1 MANYGVKGTVL
12 SFTVGGSTAAFT
24 AVAQIRSI
32 DGPGM
37 TMNTR
42 EVTHLLSAT
51 KEYEATI
58 GDPQEFKLSILYD
71 ASDPG
76 AVALQTRTTTPSTVL
91 GGDTFKIIFPTT
103 TKVFQFQGVVTEFSP
118 KGGDVEGTWMAD
130 VGIRPTRAI
139 TYPTTV

>member
-12 SFTVGGSTAAFT
+12 QITSSGSTSSFT
-24 AVAQIRSI
+24 AVGQIRSI
-32 DGPGM
+32 DAPGM
-37 TMNTR
+37 TMSTR
-42 EVTHLLSAT
+42 DVTHLLSVT

-76 AVALQTRTTTPSTVL
+76 AVACQLRTTTPSTIL
-91 GGDTFKIIFPTT
+91 GGDTFKIVWPTT

-139 TYPTTV
+139 TYPTT

>member
-12 SFTVGGSTAAFT
+12 KMTLTGGSTTLT
-24 AVAQIRSI
+24 AVAQVRSI

-42 EVTHLLSAT
+42 EVTHLTSAT

-58 GDPQEFKLSILYD
+58 GDPQEFKLSLLYD

-76 AVALQTRTTTPSTVL
+76 AVGLQTRTTTPSTVL
-91 GGDTFKIIFPTT
+91 GGDTFAVIFPTT
-103 TKVFQFQGVVTEFSP
+103 TKFFLFQGVVTEFSP
-118 KGGDVEGTWMAD
+118 KGGDVEGTWIAD
-130 VGIRPTRAI
+130 VGIRATRAI
-139 TYPTTV
+139 TYPTT